1 MMTLSPSIG
10 QLHRIRENTGPATTP
25 GLNDEEI
32 QRFLSLDPLL
42 EQAIGEASDVFDRL
56 QHEYG
61 ETLMHAELDL
71 ITELQS
77 GYVNF
82 YNPATVNPYVAIAA
96 RGPWVVTSHGAVVH
110 DNGGYGMLGAG
121 HGPHEIINA
130 MSDNWVMANVMT
142 PSFSQKRLEER
153 LRNEL
158 GHTRGHCPFTQFI
171 CMNSGSESVTVSMRI
186 ADVNAQR
193 MTGPGGRHE
202 GKSIKIMAIEQGF
215 HGRTDRPAQMSHSCK
230 SKYDQHLASFQSRD
244 NLILIPAN
252 DVAALHAAYEQAD
265 QDNVFIELLA
275 IEPVQGEGGI
285 RSFSPE
291 ILKLIPSIKS
301 VVISNYPGKRFIKN
315 KYKFKKINLFK
326 WNELM
331 QTNTE
336 KIDFKRFDFET
347 ELAILYSSGTTGKPK
362 CICHRSGGVL
372 IQHMKE
378 HQLHCNIKEN
388 DNVFYFT
395 TCGWMMWNWLV
406 SSLASRASIVLF
418 DGSPMF
424 KSADLLLKIAQRE
437 KITLFGISAK
447 YVDALRKFKPKLKYK
462 FKLNK
467 LRTICSTG
475 SPLSEESFKYVYKH
489 IKKNVHL
496 SSISG
501 GTDIVSCFVLGNLY
515 QPVNIG
521 EIQNNGLALDVDV
534 LSDKGKS
541 LKNSKGELV
550 CKNPFPSMPLKFWN
564 DKNDIKFKSA
574 YFNRFK
580 NIWHHGD
587 YAEIK
592 NSGGYI
598 IHGRSDTTL
607 NPGGVRLGT
616 AEIYSEVEKFKEIKE
631 SIVVGQ
637 SWDNDVRIVLFIV
650 MSKNYSLTAELINK
664 IKLQIKKNASPRHV
678 PSKIIVVNDIP
689 RTKSGKIVEL
699 AVKSKIEGNQIK
711 NIEALANPE
720 ALEQFNN
727 LKELSN

>member
-1 MMTLSPSIG
+1 MSKKLWQPSLIVKKNSNLFAFENYISKKLKIKFNRNYKKLLNWSIKNSPEFWSRFWDFSKIKGIKSNKNFRKSKTFYKNLFLPGSRLNFGENLLSKNNNEKAVTFISENG
-10 QLHRIRENTGPATTP
+10 FREERSWKQLNLNTNKISKFLKKINIKKGDRVAAYMPNTIETVEVFIATTSLGGIWSSCSP
-25 GLNDEEI
+25 DFGSKGVIE
-32 QRFLSLDPLL
+32 RFSQINPKVL
-42 EQAIGEASDVFDRL
+42 F
-56 QHEYG
+56 
-61 ETLMHAELDL
+61 
-71 ITELQS
+71 ITDQ
-77 GYVNF
+77 YF
-82 YNPATVNPYVAIAA
+82 YNGKKIDILN
-96 RGPWVVTSHGAVVH
+96 
-110 DNGGYGMLGAG
+110 
-121 HGPHEIINA
+121 
-130 MSDNWVMANVMT
+130 
-142 PSFSQKRLEER
+142 RL
-153 LRNEL
+153 
-158 GHTRGHCPFTQFI
+158 
-171 CMNSGSESVTVSMRI
+171 
-186 ADVNAQR
+186 
-193 MTGPGGRHE
+193 
-202 GKSIKIMAIEQGF
+202 
-215 HGRTDRPAQMSHSCK
+215 
-230 SKYDQHLASFQSRD
+230 
-244 NLILIPAN
+244 
-252 DVAALHAAYEQAD
+252 
-265 QDNVFIELLA
+265 
-275 IEPVQGEGGI
+275 
-285 RSFSPE
+285 PE

-301 VVISNYPGKRFIKN
+301 VVISNYPGKKFIKN

-331 QTNTE
+331 QTNAE

-406 SSLASRASIVLF
+406 SSLASKASIVLF

-424 KSADLLLKIAQRE
+424 KSSDLLLKIAQRE

-534 LSDKGKS
+534 LSDKGAS

-678 PSKIIVVNDIP
+678 PSKIIVVKDIP

-699 AVKSKIEGNQIK
+699 AVKSKIEGSQIK

-720 ALEQFNN
+720 VLEQYSN
-727 LKELSN
+727 LKELSI